1 MIIADLFNAYQDAV
15 LSGAIQDNDDEKIVA
30 GMVLVSLASDA
41 EYAKRF
47 REGETLEPRPVPGTT
62 IIDSTEDILNN
73 LKIFFQKGVAAAT
86 QAQSPDGTGYTS
98 SFYQNIGATTVE
110 V

>member
-1 MIIADLFNAYQDAV
+1 MIIADLFNAYQGAV
-15 LSGAIQDNDDEKIVA
+15 LNGAIQDDDEEKIIA
-30 GMVLVSLASDA
+30 GMVLVSLASNA
-41 EYAKRF
+41 EYARRF
-47 REGETLEPRPVPGTT
+47 REGETLEPRPIPGTT

-73 LKIFFQKGVAAAT
+73 LKIFFQKGVAAEV
-86 QAQSPDGTGYTS
+86 QARSSDGTGYTS